1 MDPKDFQSSTA
12 GKVIRAPRGCWTFI
26 PFSLPPAIQW
36 TSALISAVGA
46 AERSLGRLDSLASTL
61 PAPHLFVR
69 PFMRREAVLSSR
81 IEGTRASLGD
91 IYIYEAGQLSFLEPA
106 TDVREVHDY
115 VAAMDYGLERLDS
128 LPVSLRFIRE
138 IHAVLM
144 EGVRGEHLTPGEFR
158 RSQNWIG
165 PPGSTL
171 ESATFVPPPVD
182 QMRAALDELE
192 KYIHASSKLPRLVQA
207 ALIHYQFEAI
217 HPFLDGNGRVG
228 RLLIILLMLEWGLI
242 SRPWLYLSSFFEEHR
257 TEYYDHLSSVSQS
270 GEWENWLFFF
280 LTGVDEQSVDTIDR
294 IELLQRL
301 RDEYHARLADERA
314 ASRLIRAV
322 DVLFAR
328 PVLTIRQLEAAMGI
342 PYRSAQRYV
351 EKLELLGILRETT
364 GRARNRLYQADEV
377 LAALEKPRVTR
388 EDG

>member
-106 TDVREVHDY
+106 TDVREVHNY